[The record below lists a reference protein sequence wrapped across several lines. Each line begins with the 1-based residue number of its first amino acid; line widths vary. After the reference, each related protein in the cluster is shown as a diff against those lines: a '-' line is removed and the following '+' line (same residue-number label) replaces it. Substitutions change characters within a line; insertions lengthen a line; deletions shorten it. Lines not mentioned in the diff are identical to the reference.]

1 MLINNIMVV
10 IMFVDNAS
18 LLITAFSQ
26 EELLLGFKHVLNH
39 MSQWFQANQLIL
51 KPTKLKV

>member
-1 MLINNIMVV
+1 MVV